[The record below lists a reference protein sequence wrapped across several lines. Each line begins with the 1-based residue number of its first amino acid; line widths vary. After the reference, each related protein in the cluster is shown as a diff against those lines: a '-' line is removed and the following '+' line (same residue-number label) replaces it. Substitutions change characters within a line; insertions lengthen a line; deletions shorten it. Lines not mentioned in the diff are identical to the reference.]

1 VCGKLLEHGGSSHGL
16 ESARPRAHRPRGV
29 VRRAGSVSRAYSGA
43 MQTVS
48 VVVTAHAEGLPD
60 FGPLSVLT
68 EARPDLLPV
77 LLVLVPAAAYVYGVR
92 RLTARGD
99 RWPVGRSI
107 SFLVGGLGTVALA
120 TLSGIAA
127 YDTSLFAVHMVQ
139 HMMLSMVATVFL
151 ALGAPV
157 TLALRTLPQRPRG
170 LLLRLLHSRVA
181 EVVSFPLIPWVLF
194 VASPFALYFSGWYA
208 ATLDSTV
215 LHELLHVHFLA
226 VGSLFFWPL
235 LGIDPVPGR
244 SGHPFRMLLVAATLP
259 FHAFLGVAIMSVE
272 PDGRG
277 LLAGQH
283 YLPLHGLAESVF
295 QQQLGGGLLWAS
307 GDVIGLL
314 FLAVLL
320 TQWMRAS
327 EREAEREDRRLDRL
341 DARAVSAA
349 SAGATPV
356 GSTPVGS
363 TPAGS
368 TAAGS
373 PPTGQGG

>member
-1 VCGKLLEHGGSSHGL
+1 ML
-16 ESARPRAHRPRGV
+16 
-29 VRRAGSVSRAYSGA
+29 
-43 MQTVS
+43 
-48 VVVTAHAEGLPD
+48 AHADGLPD
-60 FGPLSVLT
+60 FDALSVFT
-68 EARPDLLPV
+68 QARPQLLPL
-77 LLVLVPAAAYVYGVR
+77 LLVLLPGAAYVVGVW

-99 RWPVGRSI
+99 RWPVGRTV
-107 SFLVGGLGTVALA
+107 SFLVGGLGTIALV
-120 TLSGIAA
+120 TMSGIAA

-139 HMMLSMVATVFL
+139 HMLLSMVATVFL

-157 TLALRTLPQRPRG
+157 TLALRTLPQGPRG
-170 LLLRLLHSRVA
+170 LLLRLLHSRFA
-181 EVVSFPLIPWVLF
+181 EVMSFPLIPWVLF

-215 LHELLHVHFLA
+215 LHELLHVHFLL

-235 LGIDPVPGR
+235 LGVDPVPGR

-277 LLAGQH
+277 LLAGEH
-283 YLPLHGLAESVF
+283 YLPLHGLAESVY

-307 GDVIGLL
+307 GDIIGLM

-327 EREAEREDRRLDRL
+327 EREAVREDRRLDRL
-341 DARAVSAA
+341 EAAERA
-349 SAGATPV
+349 SASPV
-356 GSTPVGS
+356 
-363 TPAGS
+363 A
-368 TAAGS
+368 
-373 PPTGQGG
+373 